1 MVYKAEIIPTIWMA
15 QSAEIGPE
23 DARTFHDL
31 VYRSAS
37 ILALIQRYSFMGGI
51 AALAFGMG
59 LLLLSCFLARRRQQQ
74 EERMIGEEEEE
85 RREADMEA
93 AIEMSRIERSA
104 SREAGSGE
112 AEMKKTKKTS
122 DARPAPPAV

>member
-1 MVYKAEIIPTIWMA
+1 MVYKAEIVPTLWMA

-37 ILALIQRYSFMGGI
+37 ILNLIQRYSFMGGI
-51 AALAFGMG
+51 AALALGMG
-59 LLLLSCFLARRRQQQ
+59 LLLLSCFVARRKQQQ

-93 AIEMSRIERSA
+93 AIEMSRIA
-104 SREAGSGE
+104 SREAGSRQ
-112 AEMKKTKKTS
+112 AEMKKAKKSS
-122 DARPAPPAV
+122 DARPAAPAV